1 MAQAVVIAKKLLI
14 SFKVYPSVYDFG
26 MQIDTEADGLAV
38 GTASRLVGK
47 HIHNILSGC
56 YTVTDKDLFIA
67 LYHLYQ
73 KENMAIEPSA
83 AAGFMGPEMICNS
96 REGKSYLKEH
106 KLSGKMKQANHIIW
120 TTGGGLVPENEFKSF
135 YNRGEILSRAG
146 A

>member
-106 KLSGKMKQANHIIW
+106 KLSGKM
-120 TTGGGLVPENEFKSF
+120 
-135 YNRGEILSRAG
+135 
-146 A
+146 